1 MQSTINTIVGASAL
15 LAVSD
20 SNQLPEP
27 AGIVIIAL
35 ITLVIAL
42 FGYKYVHA
50 IERYASIPVF
60 IIFLIMLGEGGRY
73 MQGGFGDLGEG
84 QVSAILS
91 FGGTIAGFALGWT
104 SLAADYTVNLP
115 AETANWKVFVC
126 TYIGLNFPLVFVEC
140 LGALMM
146 STFEAKPSW
155 GERYDSGGLGGLLA
169 AGLSPLGGFG
179 KFLLVLLALSIVT
192 NVSCLCGLF
201 ELPVVCP
208 VAAAEV
214 AAKGPAASGF
224 LDTRLTNAFPMNYR
238 TFRMST
244 PSP

>member
-1 MQSTINTIVGASAL
+1 M

-20 SNQLPEP
+20 KNQLPEP

-60 IIFLIMLGEGGRY
+60 IIFLIMLGEGGRH
-73 MQGGFGDLGEG
+73 MQGGFGNLGEG
-84 QVSAILS
+84 QSSAILS

-126 TYIGLNFPLVFVEC
+126 TYIGLNFPLIFVES

-155 GERYDSGGLGGLLA
+155 GERYDTGGLGGLLA

-179 KFLLVLLALSIVT
+179 KFLLVVLALSIVT
-192 NVSCLCGLF
+192 NVSRLSRVPEVPAGCHVRAAVCG
-201 ELPVVCP
+201 ER
-208 VAAAEV
+208 
-214 AAKGPAASGF
+214 PAALS
-224 LDTRLTNAFPMNYR
+224 DPVNKA
-238 TFRMST
+238 
-244 PSP
+244 